1 MAILT
6 LLDYL
11 LLTGLIAGIWV
22 SFNRGFVVEGID
34 LVKWVVAIYVVTEY
48 WPVLQEV
55 MAPYIDNPD
64 IRLLAGVAALIVGTV
79 IAGEAAKYLF
89 DQFVKWP
96 QVRLADKILG
106 GMFGFAKWSIIGVI
120 ILVVMALGPVA
131 DQIWWKESRMVERLA
146 PVGNMIIDRFPQDL
160 QKRFNW

>member
-34 LVKWVVAIYVVTEY
+34 LVKWVIAIYVVTEY
-48 WPVLQEV
+48 WPVLQEM

-64 IRLLAGVAALIVGTV
+64 IRLLAGVVALIVGTV

-106 GMFGFAKWSIIGVI
+106 GMFGFAKWSIIGYGARSCCRSN
-120 ILVVMALGPVA
+120 L
-131 DQIWWKESRMVERLA
+131 VERVA
-146 PVGNMIIDRFPQDL
+146 HGRKASAGGKYDHRPFPSGL
-160 QKRFNW
+160 TRKV